1 MKTRNQAID
10 YAFSLLTV
18 DEVLFRTAIKEQ
30 REYARSHQDVL
41 STTRY
46 TKARVLGYAVGFIRN
61 FFANEVESY
70 KVIAT
75 GLTASQSAVMRLSA
89 SIAMHA
95 IEDWYN
101 FSNSSKLHRKFYGEK
116 ASTMFEA
123 FLELEPWMTSNVRY
137 YYTPTSF
144 SFNCLKIDRTKKDER
159 R

>member
-10 YAFSLLTV
+10 YAFLLLTV
-18 DEVLFRTAIKEQ
+18 DEVLFRAAIKEQ
-30 REYARSHQDVL
+30 REYARSHHDSL
-41 STTRY
+41 SITRY

-61 FFANEVESY
+61 FFANEVKSY
-70 KVIAT
+70 QAIAT
-75 GLTASQSAVMRLSA
+75 GLTSRSAITRLGA

-95 IEDWYN
+95 IEDWCNFYN
-101 FSNSSKLHRKFYGEK
+101 SLKLHRKFYGEK

-137 YYTPTSF
+137 HYAPTSF
-144 SFNCLKIDRTKKDER
+144 SFNCLKIDRAKKDER